1 MSSASHVYAAC
12 MFIQNNKHKV
22 LESRQ
27 IPFICKIK
35 MTLLLPVFSDGTA
48 TRCIFLF
55 QKRSK
60 SGELAQSPM
69 QRGSE
74 FGWALPSWLLA
85 NHGAACPVFLGS
97 YYGSTPASP
106 LCIVSLDI
114 HCRDSEPSAISA
126 WPSLK
131 FWLMLS

>member
-1 MSSASHVYAAC
+1 MSAC

-27 IPFICKIK
+27 TPFVCKIK
-35 MTLLLPVFSDGTA
+35 MTLLLPAFSDGTA
-48 TRCIFLF
+48 TSTATRGIFLF

-106 LCIVSLDI
+106 LCIVSLDT
-114 HCRDSEPSAISA
+114 HYRDSEPSAISA
-126 WPSLK
+126 WLSLK